1 MGRPAKDGKAL
12 NLYIEA
18 EIADRLE
25 QYCDDTGI
33 TKTAAIERILESY
46 FDERDR
52 KIKKT
57 GEHKIL

>member
-12 NLYIEA
+12 NLYIET

-46 FDERDR
+46 FDDRDE

-57 GEHKIL
+57 GERKLL

>member
-46 FDERDR
+46 FDDRDE

-57 GEHKIL
+57 GERKLL

>member
-46 FDERDR
+46 FDDRDE

-57 GEHKIL
+57 GEHKLL

>member
-18 EIADRLE
+18 GIADRLE

-33 TKTAAIERILESY
+33 TKTAAIERI
-46 FDERDR
+46 DR
-52 KIKKT
+52 KSVV
-57 GEHKIL
+57 

>member
-46 FDERDR
+46 FDDRDE
-52 KIKKT
+52 KINKT
-57 GEHKIL
+57 GERKLL

>member
-25 QYCDDTGI
+25 QYCYDTGI

-46 FDERDR
+46 FDDRDE

-57 GEHKIL
+57 GECKLL